1 MPTAITAFPGLDGS
15 NSGPP
20 ARQPAAASSAALPVP
35 AAAAARRQ
43 PDLRWYAAHEVD
55 CVDAVGLIRNAL
67 GLPASD
73 LPALLLPLDDGRRW
87 KAAPTG
93 LRAQWLGEW
102 IRAEF
107 FAVADECE
115 RPVSGADPLHTV
127 GTRD

>member
-15 NSGPP
+15 SSRPP
-20 ARQPAAASSAALPVP
+20 ARQPAAAPSVVSALP
-35 AAAAARRQ
+35 AAEGARRK

-55 CVDAVGLIRNAL
+55 CADAVGLLRDAL

-87 KAAPTG
+87 KAAPTA
-93 LRAQWLGEW
+93 LRAQWLGGW

-107 FAVADECE
+107 FAIADECE